1 MGLISPLSQS
11 LINKIAAGEVIE
23 RPASVVK
30 ELLENAIDAGAAHL
44 DIAVEDGGKRLV
56 RVTDDGAGMA
66 AAELPLAVAPHAT
79 SKLSNEEQ
87 LYAVTTMGFRGEAL
101 ASIAEVSQLV
111 LTSRPAA
118 QPEGARIQVAAG
130 ECQPVQTVGCPA
142 GTTVEVRNLFYNVP
156 ARRKF
161 LRGAGTEM
169 GHISEQVTR
178 IALVHA
184 ELGVAVQHN
193 GRQTQQLPALQG
205 RLDRIA
211 ALYGPELAESLIP
224 ISQDERGVRIT
235 GWVGRPQQSRATGR
249 WQYFF
254 VNGRYVRDR
263 FLGHAVREAYRGLSD
278 PSRFPPIFL
287 FIRVDPAAVD
297 VNVHPTKIELRW
309 GDSNLI
315 HSQTLSTIRQVLRR
329 TDLTEALRTD
339 QSTTAGP
346 APGDA
351 SGRQKRV
358 RQAITDFL
366 KRQPS
371 AQRQIDFGSARPSS
385 SGAAPKAPRTDGGA
399 LFERIEQPSSASPA
413 ATAGAAV
420 GRTSET
426 TAPPSNA
433 LQESGPSPKVVQLHN
448 SYLVAE
454 TEDGIVIIDQHALH
468 ERVLYEQLRRR
479 LAEGT
484 LQAQRLLL
492 PEPVAATPEQMAAAE
507 TNAELLTRLGI
518 EIAPFGPDSLA
529 VQAFP
534 GLLGNLDVAEFTRDL
549 LDQLA
554 ESQTQTGG
562 EALLEKIIQL
572 MACKAAVKAGQV
584 LQTDEIEALL
594 VQRELVD
601 LSSSCPHGR
610 PTSLRLTRQQL
621 DRQFKRT

>member
-1 MGLISPLSQS
+1 MGLISPLPQS

-30 ELLENAIDAGAAHL
+30 ELLENAIDAGTAHL

-66 AAELPLAVAPHAT
+66 ADELPLAVAPHAT
-79 SKLSNEEQ
+79 SKLSDEEQ
-87 LYAVTTMGFRGEAL
+87 LYAIATMGFRGEAL
-101 ASIAEVSQLV
+101 ASIAEVSQLT
-111 LTSRPAA
+111 LTSRPADR
-118 QPEGARIQVAAG
+118 PEGARIQVAAG
-130 ECQPVQTVGCPA
+130 KCQPVQIVGCPA
-142 GTTVEVRNLFYNVP
+142 GTTIEVHNLFYNVP

-184 ELGVAVQHN
+184 ELGLAVQHN

-224 ISQDERGVRIT
+224 ISQDERGVRIS

-254 VNGRYVRDR
+254 VNGRYIRDR
-263 FLGHAVREAYRGLSD
+263 FVGHAVREAYRGLSD

-315 HSQTLSTIRQVLRR
+315 HSQTLSAIRHALRR
-329 TDLTEALRTD
+329 TDLTPALRTD
-339 QSTTAGP
+339 QGTTGP
-346 APGDA
+346 AEPDCA

-371 AQRQIDFGSARPSS
+371 AQRRMDFGSARPSS
-385 SGAAPKAPRTDGGA
+385 SGAAPKAPPTGGGA
-399 LFERIEQPSSASPA
+399 LFEPIEQPSSASP
-413 ATAGAAV
+413 TAGGAAV

-426 TAPPSNA
+426 TGPPSDA
-433 LQESGPSPKVVQLHN
+433 LRDARPNPKVVQLHN

-454 TEDGIVIIDQHALH
+454 TDDGIVIIDQHALH

-479 LAEGT
+479 LVDGT
-484 LQAQRLLL
+484 LQSQRLLL
-492 PEPVAATPEQMAAAE
+492 PEPVAATPGQMAAVQ
-507 TNAELLTRLGI
+507 TNADLLARLGI
-518 EIAPFGPDSLA
+518 EIAPFGPDSVA

-554 ESQTQTGG
+554 ESQTQSGG

-584 LQTDEIEALL
+584 LQTDEIKALL
-594 VQRELVD
+594 VQRELVE